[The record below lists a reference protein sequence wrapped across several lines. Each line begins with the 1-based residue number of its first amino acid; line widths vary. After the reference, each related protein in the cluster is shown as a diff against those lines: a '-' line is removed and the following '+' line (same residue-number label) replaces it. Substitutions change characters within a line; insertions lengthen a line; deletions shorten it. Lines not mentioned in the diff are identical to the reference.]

1 MGSRRSS
8 AKPVRFICEKCGFP
22 FSVVAYLSQGVDRDA
37 WMREVAGT
45 HDCEEAAKHRS
56 RSMGIERVG
65 QQKQKGKK

>member
-8 AKPVRFICEKCGFP
+8 AKPFRFICEKCGFP
-22 FSVVAYLSQGVDRDA
+22 FSVVAYLSQGVDKDA

-45 HDCEEAAKHRS
+45 HDCDEATKHRT

-65 QQKQKGKK
+65 QQKQRGKK